1 MMHRGP
7 NQRSLRGYIW
17 MHIGEHLLDGL
28 RAIEAQFG
36 IAGARLKYWASSLH
50 GWGMRDNCNPSLFC
64 LTTPQSPR
72 ALLLLFKSTSC
83 FSTTSILFILFLG
96 LVEIKVHRYKRL
108 WLKVIDLNLGHP
120 QDIAPSCSLTLKL
133 AIIGDNYTRHLLTLY
148 CIGHRKAENT
158 EECGSSL
165 LLFCQHNFIN

>member
-17 MHIGEHLLDGL
+17 MHVGEHLLDGL
-28 RAIEAQFG
+28 RAGGAQFG
-36 IAGARLKYWASSLH
+36 MAGARLKYQASSLS

-83 FSTTSILFILFLG
+83 FSTTSILFILWVIHLLWVWPSLG
-96 LVEIKVHRYKRL
+96 LAEIKVHRYKRL
-108 WLKVIDLNLGHP
+108 WVKVIDLNLGHP
-120 QDIAPSCSLTLKL
+120 QNIAPSCSLTQQV
-133 AIIGDNYTRHLLTLY
+133 AIIGDNYTRHLLTLHQTWKRQK
-148 CIGHRKAENT
+148 I
-158 EECGSSL
+158 
-165 LLFCQHNFIN
+165 Q